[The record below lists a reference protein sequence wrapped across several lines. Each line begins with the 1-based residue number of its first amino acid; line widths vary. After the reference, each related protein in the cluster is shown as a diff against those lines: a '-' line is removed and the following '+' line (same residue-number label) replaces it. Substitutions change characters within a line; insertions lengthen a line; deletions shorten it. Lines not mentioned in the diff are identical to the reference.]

1 MDYYSKYCNGVVTND
16 NFFGGFPMKKIVAL
30 VLALVMVLGCTA
42 ALADTYG
49 LGISSS
55 IGSSKDAADGKDGNA
70 QVDSTVCAL
79 AVDADG

>member
-1 MDYYSKYCNGVVTND
+1 
-16 NFFGGFPMKKIVAL
+16 MKKIVAL

-55 IGSSKDAADGKDGNA
+55 IGSSKGCLPTARMARPR
-70 QVDSTVCAL
+70 
-79 AVDADG
+79 